1 MRKRRAIILG
11 ILALAAL
18 GAGLATRLKTQA
30 REKVL
35 DVSAGGIA
43 GFETCPV
50 HHIPFSSER
59 VSAWHGTFS
68 PHATKEWSER
78 VAQAR
83 ERYPCAVPFPAQV
96 GDPDIDTVVRS
107 YCPDC
112 REGFTAYVANESG
125 EPPRQVQ
132 QGAAGEPATPPQAG
146 D

>member
-18 GAGLATRLKTQA
+18 GAGLATTFKIKA

-35 DVSAGGIA
+35 DLSEGGIA

-50 HHIPFSSER
+50 HNVPFSSER

-68 PHATKEWSER
+68 PRATKEWWER

-96 GDPDIDTVVRS
+96 EDRDIDTVVRS

-112 REGFTAYVANESG
+112 RESFTAYVANEPA
-125 EPPRQVQ
+125 EPQR
-132 QGAAGEPATPPQAG
+132 
-146 D
+146 